1 MRIEQDHDQCM
12 RIWNIPFFFRII
24 HSMSACTKL
33 SIVAYHNIR
42 VYISNI
48 IL

>member
-1 MRIEQDHDQCM
+1 MQESMHEDM
-12 RIWNIPFFFRII
+12 EYSVFFRII